1 MDVDE
6 NTQISS
12 ESNELD
18 FDNTS
23 HVLSEFKKSIFNLL
37 MKVED
42 RFNKDKIHY
51 ETAIKAFINNN
62 ERTLNG
68 DLGIQKSLHTFAKDV
83 VNAVKKGRKK
93 NSGAIPVQNT
103 AKARRT

>member
-12 ESNELD
+12 ESNEFD

-23 HVLSEFKKSIFNLL
+23 DVLSEFKKSIFKLL
-37 MKVED
+37 MKAED

-51 ETAIKAFINNN
+51 ETAIKAFINN

-68 DLGIQKSLHTFAKDV
+68 DLGIQKLLHTFAKDV

-93 NSGAIPVQNT
+93 NSGTEHRQSKKNI
-103 AKARRT
+103 

>member
-1 MDVDE
+1 
-6 NTQISS
+6 
-12 ESNELD
+12 
-18 FDNTS
+18 
-23 HVLSEFKKSIFNLL
+23 

-51 ETAIKAFINNN
+51 ETAIKAFINQ
-62 ERTLNG
+62 ERRLNG

-93 NSGAIPVQNT
+93 NSGTEHRQSKKNI
-103 AKARRT
+103 